1 MIKHLVVAAVLL
13 AQWLNYPAPGV
24 PRLPNGKVD
33 LSAKAPR
40 TRDGKP
46 DLSGVW
52 QTELATPEEIA
63 RRSDAASNALI
74 VPGDDFRTWNRYFL
88 DILAD
93 FKPDERPL
101 TPEGAEMLRRNSQPG
116 VFNPTLNCLPDGV
129 PKGDLLPELCLGR
142 PGFLIVPKST
152 LHLRLDPAIARAATA
167 NDPIPTWNRTG
178 SGH

>member
-1 MIKHLVVAAVLL
+1 MFKQIVFAGVLL
-13 AQWLNYPAPGV
+13 AQWLNYPAPGG

-52 QTELATPEEIA
+52 QTELATAEEIA
-63 RRSDAASNALI
+63 LRSDAVANALV

-93 FKPDERPL
+93 F
-101 TPEGAEMLRRNSQPG
+101 TPEDAPMRPEARRLLERNIPARAESPSVL
-116 VFNPTLNCLPDGV
+116 CLPQSI
-129 PKGDLLPELCLGR
+129 PRTDLMSYAPFKIIQTPDQITVLYELDNT
-142 PGFLIVPKST
+142 I
-152 LHLRLDPAIARAATA
+152 
-167 NDPIPTWNRTG
+167 
-178 SGH
+178 